1 MLMRAEIK
9 ASIEALLFASGE
21 RISEQE
27 LMEILQ
33 LGEADLKEIMREMAV
48 DYNQAGRGIRILNL
62 DGGYIMATK
71 QEHASIVSQMIKPVS
86 RRLSPAAL
94 ETLAVI
100 AYRQPV
106 SKTEIER
113 IRGVKTDRV
122 ISGLIE
128 KGLIKEMGRKPVPG
142 KPVLYG
148 TTHEFLK
155 VFSLS
160 TLDELPRLEN
170 EEENID

>member
-21 RISEQE
+21 RITEQE

-33 LGEADLKEIMREMAV
+33 LGDADLKEIMREMAD
-48 DYNQAGRGIRILNL
+48 DYNQAARGIQILSL
-62 DGGYIMATK
+62 DGGYILATK
-71 QEHASIVSQMIKPVS
+71 QEHAAVINQIIKPNS

-94 ETLAVI
+94 ETLAII

-106 SKTEIER
+106 SKTEIEQ

-122 ISGLIE
+122 LAGLTE
-128 KGLIKEMGRKPVPG
+128 KGLIKEIGRKAVPG

-160 TLDELPRLEN
+160 TLEELPRLEN
-170 EEENID
+170 EEENLD